1 MKRKGNSLVFLLVVL
16 FVLAGARM
24 VLSQT
29 KEMFSGV
36 VLGENSNSSDKD
48 KKDNKD
54 DKDNNERANNHD
66 TVVPTTAVAPVTA
79 TLTPIEV
86 PTTIITPTIII
97 TPEPTVAISEEL
109 DSTSPSST
117 TNSEPSGSPTTIQE
131 SASVNIPVEV
141 KSSSG
146 NVVTTT
152 TAVDRSTGETVRQ
165 IISKFGVNTPAA
177 TARLA
182 APALKTTVKAVEE
195 KTAGEI
201 LRELET
207 LPSQTGGPQV
217 RLRYKFVNGQM
228 TLVGETDTGEETLLS
243 VSESASVMSKLARSA
258 ALEVKPGGSGELV
271 FTKGQIRAVTE
282 LSLLVDLRTNL
293 LTTETSTGIKT
304 VPLLPD
310 ESIKIAFASRV
321 VDGVYPKKNNA
332 EISFSEAKNGR
343 LVYQIDG
350 LSKRKLFGLIPMTL
364 RETALVDAANGL
376 VSQPDKSLGK
386 LLVELVAFPIR

>member
-1 MKRKGNSLVFLLVVL
+1 MKRKGNSLVLLLVVL
-16 FVLAGARM
+16 FVLTGARM

-54 DKDNNERANNHD
+54 NKDDNDDNERANEHD
-66 TVVPTTAVAPVTA
+66 TVVPTVTPAEVSTEMTVVA
-79 TLTPIEV
+79 
-86 PTTIITPTIII
+86 TPTIII
-97 TPEPTVAISEEL
+97 TPEP
-109 DSTSPSST
+109 PST
-117 TNSEPSGSPTTIQE
+117 TIPTPAGSGQTTG
-131 SASVNIPVEV
+131 SAVGTSVEV
-141 KSSSG
+141 KSG
-146 NVVTTT
+146 NGVVITTTNVV
-152 TAVDRSTGETVRQ
+152 DQSTGETVKQ
-165 IISKFGVNTPAA
+165 IISKFGVGTSPAPAKLA
-177 TARLA
+177 T
-182 APALKTTVKAVEE
+182 PALKMTVKAVEE

-201 LRELET
+201 LRELES

-243 VSESASVMSKLARSA
+243 VSESARVMSKLARSA

-310 ESIKIAFASRV
+310 EATKIAFASKV

-386 LLVELVAFPIR
+386 LLVELVAFPMK